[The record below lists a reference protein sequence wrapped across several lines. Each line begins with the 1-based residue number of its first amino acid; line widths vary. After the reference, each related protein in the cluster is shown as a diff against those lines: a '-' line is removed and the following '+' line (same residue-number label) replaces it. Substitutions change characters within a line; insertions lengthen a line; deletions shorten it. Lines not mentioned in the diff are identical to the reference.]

1 MKIFNTPNEEGF
13 FGEFGGMY
21 VPEELKGVLK
31 EVDEAFKKYSVDK
44 DFLEELN
51 YYYNNYI
58 GRPTPLYYAEE
69 MTKDLGGAKVYLKR
83 EDLCHMGAHKL
94 NNVIGQILIAK
105 RMGKKRVIAETGAG
119 QHGVATA
126 CAAARFGMEC
136 VIYMGEI
143 DMQRQALNVFR
154 MEMMGAK
161 VKGTSMGSRT
171 LKEAVD
177 EAFMDFVQNKDN
189 TFYVVG
195 SAVGPHPYPHMV
207 KFFQSVIGR
216 EAREQILKC
225 ENRLPDYVIACIGG
239 GSNAIGIF
247 NEFIGDQSVKLIG
260 AEGAGKG
267 IDSGLTAATIT
278 IGKEGILHGFNSYV
292 MQDEKG
298 EVAQAYSISAGLD
311 YPGIGP
317 EHAYLYKIG
326 REKAV
331 AITDDQAVKALKYLS
346 KTEGIIPALE
356 SSHAIAAAMELV
368 PTLSKDKLVIVNLSG
383 RGDKDVQQI
392 KDMEN

>member
-13 FGEFGGMY
+13 FGEFGGMF
-21 VPEELKGVLK
+21 VPEELKGVLR
-31 EVDEAFKKYSVDK
+31 EVDDAFKKYSTDK

-51 YYYNNYI
+51 YYYNQYI

-69 MTKDLGGAKVYLKR
+69 MTKDLKGAKVYLKR

-136 VIYMGEI
+136 VIYMGDI
-143 DMQRQALNVFR
+143 DKERQALNVFR
-154 MEMMGAK
+154 MEMMGAT
-161 VKGTSMGSRT
+161 VKGVSYGTKT

-216 EAREQILKC
+216 EAREQILKA
-225 ENRLPDYVIACIGG
+225 EGKLPDYVIACIGG

-247 NEFIGDQSVKLIG
+247 NEFIGDTSVKLIG

-292 MQDEKG
+292 MKDEKG
-298 EVAQAYSISAGLD
+298 EVAPAYSISAGLD

-317 EHAYLYKIG
+317 EHAYLAKIG

-331 AITDDQAVKALKYLS
+331 PITDDEAVNALKYLS

-356 SSHAIAAAMELV
+356 SSHAIAAALKLV

-392 KDMEN
+392 MNYHN